1 MDKQRFLRHA
11 SLITRPG
18 VNEMKWNEHD
28 IRIDYYRGSGP
39 GGQHRNTSETGVR
52 ITHLPTGTVVTATE
66 SRSRHMNQQRAMA
79 RLEEKLA
86 ARLRKRRPRI
96 KTRPGKAAIARRLD
110 AKRKQGD
117 KKRDRKRLDC

>member
-1 MDKQRFLRHA
+1 MNIK
-11 SLITRPG
+11 
-18 VNEMKWNEHD
+18 E
-28 IRIDYYRGSGP
+28 IRIDYFRGSGP

-52 ITHLPTGTVVTATE
+52 ITHLPTGLVVTATE
-66 SRSRHMNQQRAMA
+66 SRSRHQNLQKAMA

-96 KTRPGKAAIARRLD
+96 ATRPGKGAIAHRLD

-117 KKRDRKRLDC
+117 KKRRRKLVDD